1 MSLIFSLPLFLSLFF
16 HFLMISFHI
25 FSLCSLFF
33 DIFFL
38 DYFHFL
44 GKKSGL
50 SQCTQVL
57 YYCTTKMTHK
67 LHFSSK
73 LSTIIKCTFSSQFFN
88 LGNLNFCFYFAAT
101 RQSDGL
107 QMEDTNSRKKS
118 RQEVGCSL
126 TSLNNH
132 TFWKKQKFKHHHEE
146 EEEKKHPVFFFFNRN

>member
-1 MSLIFSLPLFLSLFF
+1 
-16 HFLMISFHI
+16 
-25 FSLCSLFF
+25 
-33 DIFFL
+33 
-38 DYFHFL
+38 
-44 GKKSGL
+44 
-50 SQCTQVL
+50 
-57 YYCTTKMTHK
+57 MTHK

-88 LGNLNFCFYFAAT
+88 LGNLNFRFYFAAT

-132 TFWKKQKFKHHHEE
+132 TFWKKQKFKHHHEK
-146 EEEKKHPVFFFFNRN
+146 EEKKNILFFQSQLKKFLLTFSANIFSLFFCIKKKSYYWCIFIVGII

>member
-1 MSLIFSLPLFLSLFF
+1 
-16 HFLMISFHI
+16 
-25 FSLCSLFF
+25 
-33 DIFFL
+33 
-38 DYFHFL
+38 
-44 GKKSGL
+44 
-50 SQCTQVL
+50 
-57 YYCTTKMTHK
+57 MTHK

-146 EEEKKHPVFFFFNRN
+146 EEKKTSCVFFSIATKEISPYLFGKYFLPFFLYKKNPIIGVSLL

>member
-1 MSLIFSLPLFLSLFF
+1 
-16 HFLMISFHI
+16 
-25 FSLCSLFF
+25 
-33 DIFFL
+33 
-38 DYFHFL
+38 
-44 GKKSGL
+44 
-50 SQCTQVL
+50 
-57 YYCTTKMTHK
+57 MTHK

-146 EEEKKHPVFFFFNRN
+146 EKKKHPVFFFNRN